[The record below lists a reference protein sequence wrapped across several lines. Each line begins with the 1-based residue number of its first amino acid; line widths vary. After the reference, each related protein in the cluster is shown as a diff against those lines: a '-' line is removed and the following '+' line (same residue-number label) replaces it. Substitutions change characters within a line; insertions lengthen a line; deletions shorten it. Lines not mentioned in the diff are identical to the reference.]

1 MYKNLHKPTDKL
13 LTSLSILNSKLV
25 WNSQSKHCYF
35 VFYPGSYPLLFPNPS
50 SKCHTRNCKCYRD
63 TWTSLLS
70 YEHMCKVGC
79 TLYYSFSE
87 LSNDIIRIFWF
98 FPVKGYIPCQFEACL
113 DYLKKSIWMYF
124 YYPSSICQMRN
135 ITLLTEST
143 SSLLLIWS
151 TSNPPPI
158 HF

>member
-1 MYKNLHKPTDKL
+1 MHKNLHKPTDKL
-13 LTSLSILNSKLV
+13 LTSLSILNSKVV

-98 FPVKGYIPCQFEACL
+98 FSSQRIYSL
-113 DYLKKSIWMYF
+113 SIRGLPWLPQKIHLNVF
-124 YYPSSICQMRN
+124 
-135 ITLLTEST
+135 LLSV
-143 SSLLLIWS
+143 INM
-151 TSNPPPI
+151 SNEKHNPLNWI